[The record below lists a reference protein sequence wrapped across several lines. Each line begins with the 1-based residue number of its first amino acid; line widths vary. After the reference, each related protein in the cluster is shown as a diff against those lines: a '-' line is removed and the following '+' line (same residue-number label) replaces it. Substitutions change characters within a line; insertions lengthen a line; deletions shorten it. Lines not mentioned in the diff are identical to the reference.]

1 MKRIILLPFLLIIY
15 GWITLAC
22 RVSAELAP
30 SSPPPELPSPTFV
43 PSSTSTRLPTATTS
57 LPKALPATITPT
69 SSPYGDWRTYR
80 NTAFGF
86 ELMYPPGGVLS
97 SNLPDSARIDL
108 PFLQG
113 TNLEEK
119 FLDIHAQDFD
129 GSCLSPL
136 AQNLPPDA
144 LEAETILIG
153 LLEYTVVRGSEGAA
167 GSRYNWTSYAIQDED
182 TCVTLD
188 FVLHSSNP
196 ENYPTPPPLYDMGIE
211 SRVFNEIAATF
222 TWLAP

>member
-1 MKRIILLPFLLIIY
+1 MKRTILLLFLLILNA
-15 GWITLAC
+15 WVFLAC

-30 SSPPPELPSPTFV
+30 PSPPPDTPSPTLL
-43 PSSTSTRLPTATTS
+43 PSATSTLLPTATLSSPT
-57 LPKALPATITPT
+57 LIPATVTPT
-69 SSPYGDWRTYR
+69 SSPYSDWRTYR
-80 NTAFGF
+80 NTAYGF
-86 ELMYPPGGVLS
+86 ELMYPSGGVLS

-108 PFLQG
+108 PFFQG
-113 TNLEEK
+113 ANLEEK

-129 GSCLSPL
+129 GSCLSSL
-136 AQNLPPDA
+136 VQNLPPEA
-144 LEAETILIG
+144 LDTETILVG

-167 GSRYNWTSYAIQDED
+167 GSRYDWTSYAIHDED

-188 FVLHSSNP
+188 FVLHSSNA
-196 ENYPTPPPLYDMGIE
+196 ENYPTPPPLFDMDIE